1 MSSLQFV
8 TLPPRFNPLEK
19 PSPHPLPN
27 PNAIFHSVKQREL
40 SLTSPIRNQS
50 KSGYGCARTRMS
62 GRGGA
67 LSACACSTVPFKGR
81 VGRQRRDG
89 NVSLLSFDV
98 NPSGGDDGVGNSDDA
113 SQVLS
118 AMLPFVVAATAVAA
132 LAQPS
137 TFTWVSKD
145 LYAPALGGIM
155 LSIGIKLSIDDF
167 ALAFKRPLPLS
178 IGFMTQYVLKPAL
191 GGAQL
196 SCYASFLSKGDVAL
210 SVLLTSSTTLASVL
224 VTPLLTGLL
233 IGSVVPV
240 DAIAMS
246 KSILQVVLVP
256 VSLGLLLNT
265 YAKPVAAVI
274 QPLMP
279 FVAMICTSMCIGSPL
294 AINQRQILS
303 AEGLRLLFPV
313 LLFHVV
319 AFTSGYWI
327 SKTPSLRQKEQV
339 SRTIS
344 LCTGMQSSTLAGL
357 LATQFLGSTQAVPAA
372 CSVVVMAI
380 MGLCL
385 SSFWGS
391 GFCIRELPSLI
402 IPGKSGSTER
412 GKGSGKGEV
421 ESMKSAKEIKNESEF
436 VAPLRPG
443 KAEMEF
449 GTGKTIGK
457 DVSCVEIFQGKDTVL
472 KSLMRVFG
480 GGNEALREHVM
491 FKPPMP
497 SVVVLQIS
505 DGSCVESLQVLV
517 ESIHYSAVTSY
528 PYRDVHLASGI
539 LRKPLLQGKYAI
551 ELTVE
556 KILHVVQLMRNH
568 ILVKETVASGQNGF
582 LSVDAPIITPLM
594 VKDTVKGFRITTL
607 YEKSPEVESAAA
619 VTEDSSLDAVKAA
632 IKEKS
637 RNMLLRC
644 GMVEAEM
651 AFSDLEDDYLTFL
664 CKTILEKASEDMAFV
679 TKRIDKTIIDRLQ
692 AMASASIEKLTY
704 TQAVELLNK
713 VADKKQ
719 QTQIKW
725 GTALTDEQ
733 MSCLVDEI
741 FKRPVVVFIF

>member
-19 PSPHPLPN
+19 PSPPHLPN

-50 KSGYGCARTRMS
+50 KSGYGCVRTRLS
-62 GRGGA
+62 VRGGA

-98 NPSGGDDGVGNSDDA
+98 NPSGGDDGVANSDDA

-191 GGAQL
+191 GVLIAKMCGLPQMFYAGFVLMACVSGAQL

-402 IPGKSGSTER
+402 IPGKSGST
-412 GKGSGKGEV
+412 
-421 ESMKSAKEIKNESEF
+421 
-436 VAPLRPG
+436 
-443 KAEMEF
+443 
-449 GTGKTIGK
+449 
-457 DVSCVEIFQGKDTVL
+457 
-472 KSLMRVFG
+472 
-480 GGNEALREHVM
+480 
-491 FKPPMP
+491 
-497 SVVVLQIS
+497 
-505 DGSCVESLQVLV
+505 
-517 ESIHYSAVTSY
+517 
-528 PYRDVHLASGI
+528 
-539 LRKPLLQGKYAI
+539 
-551 ELTVE
+551 
-556 KILHVVQLMRNH
+556 
-568 ILVKETVASGQNGF
+568 
-582 LSVDAPIITPLM
+582 
-594 VKDTVKGFRITTL
+594 
-607 YEKSPEVESAAA
+607 
-619 VTEDSSLDAVKAA
+619 
-632 IKEKS
+632 
-637 RNMLLRC
+637 
-644 GMVEAEM
+644 VEA
-651 AFSDLEDDYLTFL
+651 
-664 CKTILEKASEDMAFV
+664 
-679 TKRIDKTIIDRLQ
+679 
-692 AMASASIEKLTY
+692 
-704 TQAVELLNK
+704 
-713 VADKKQ
+713 
-719 QTQIKW
+719 
-725 GTALTDEQ
+725 
-733 MSCLVDEI
+733 
-741 FKRPVVVFIF
+741 